1 MTAVSLQF
9 LVLYFILALQPSNSL
24 QNVSTCSYPNH
35 NSHNIKFSYSC
46 NPGYCTNIILQLQVL
61 NLECTFIDFHLAQGS
76 SCIIIHWSS
85 NIVIVSPWQHSK
97 LHHQQFSWMAMLIDS
112 TSRHPFPFWTGFF
125 SSSLVQVF
133 VVVKSVIHC
142 TIESIALNGD
152 VCKYV
157 FTIFFCYSYTRTYF
171 YCRLFLQNGYCNPGS
186 SFGEFK

>member
-85 NIVIVSPWQHSK
+85 NILIVSPWQHSK

-112 TSRHPFPFWTGFF
+112 TSRHPFPFWTSFF
-125 SSSLVQVF
+125 SSSLVRICC
-133 VVVKSVIHC
+133 SNIRYPLHYWEHR
-142 TIESIALNGD
+142 IEWRCLQI
-152 VCKYV
+152 CFYY
-157 FTIFFCYSYTRTYF
+157 FFLLFIYSYILLLPAFPTEWI
-171 YCRLFLQNGYCNPGS
+171 L
-186 SFGEFK
+186 